1 MVFEGSIGTPGV
13 GSHTATVREI
23 YRRLG
28 FITQR
33 WQMRIRMDESRTLR
47 ILDPWT
53 MMYGEYEQ
61 EFIEELYRETG
72 PEHPLSGRE
81 VFAIAVRRDPDA
93 VVFQTVDDEIYA
105 IVHLTWSGRRETA
118 VGKPLTELLENRQA
132 VGQRITADHADR
144 LEQYKRLQ
152 DT

>member
-1 MVFEGSIGTPGV
+1 
-13 GSHTATVREI
+13 
-23 YRRLG
+23 
-28 FITQR
+28 
-33 WQMRIRMDESRTLR
+33 MRILMDESQTLR

-61 EFIEELYRETG
+61 EFIDELHREIGPKHPLYR
-72 PEHPLSGRE
+72 RE
-81 VFAIAVRRDPDA
+81 VFAIAARRDPNA
-93 VVFQTVDDEIYA
+93 VIFQTVDGEIYA

-132 VGQRITADHADR
+132 VAQRITADHAER